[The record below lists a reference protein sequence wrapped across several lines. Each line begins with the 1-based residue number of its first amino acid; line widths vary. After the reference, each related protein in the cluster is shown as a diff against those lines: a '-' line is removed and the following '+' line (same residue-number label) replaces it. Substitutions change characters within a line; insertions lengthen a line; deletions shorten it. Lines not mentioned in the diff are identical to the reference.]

1 MIFIVLIQKAMLFK
15 FNEFNDGIGKLAIR
29 PGWQLDP
36 GTRTPPGGRVRRP
49 DYLFYIA
56 IATYDKNTR
65 FSSPDTSLR
74 RSIFITRY
82 RTCKSPYVDTLSMIM
97 SIDIIKNEPKHE

>member
-1 MIFIVLIQKAMLFK
+1 MLFK

-49 DYLFYIA
+49 DYIIINGQCLRLNCTKVGMVLFNFRRPRFLNSRMARLIPL
-56 IATYDKNTR
+56 DKKD
-65 FSSPDTSLR
+65 S
-74 RSIFITRY
+74 
-82 RTCKSPYVDTLSMIM
+82 
-97 SIDIIKNEPKHE
+97 